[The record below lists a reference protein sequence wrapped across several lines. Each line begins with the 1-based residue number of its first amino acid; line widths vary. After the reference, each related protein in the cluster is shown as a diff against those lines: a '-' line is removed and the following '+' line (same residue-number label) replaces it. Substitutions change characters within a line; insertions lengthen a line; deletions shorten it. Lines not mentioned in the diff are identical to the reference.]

1 MTNMSRKS
9 RKFLEDILKEK
20 VSGFAQVDIAVL
32 NELSNKFS
40 GMVLLLVAKAHLI
53 VIYPKKLGCIKQM
66 LEKKT
71 VKGTKKLVGLMKAKM
86 ILLYTRIIC

>member
-1 MTNMSRKS
+1 MSRKS

-32 NELSNKFS
+32 NELYNKFS
-40 GMVLLLVAKAHLI
+40 GMVLLLVAKAYLI

-71 VKGTKKLVGLMKAKM
+71 VEGTKKLVGLMKAKM